1 MHHKVKQQGFSLV
14 ELMVAIVL
22 GLILV
27 AGVIELFVN
36 NRQVYRVQDA
46 QSRLQENGRYAIK
59 ILSQSIERAGYLGC
73 ATRSALNITNVLNTP
88 NAYLWDITTPIEG
101 QEATGANS
109 WTPAADASITQPVGG
124 SDILTIRTIEPPE
137 LRVVTHPTT
146 GLPGSADITVNG
158 SNGLATGDIVLAHDC
173 VAGAIFEITSA
184 TPSNGTLAHAQGAG
198 TSKTPGNATATL
210 GYNFGA
216 GWVNKIATN
225 SFYIRLRE
233 NAPIPSLYRKT
244 AGEDAVEL
252 VEGIESLQIR
262 YGVDTSGNGS
272 IDAYETAENV
282 GNWNN
287 VVSVRISLLMVSVE
301 NNLTVNGRQA
311 ESFDVNGQVI
321 EIDENDRRLR
331 RVFTRTV
338 TLRNRVS

>member
-73 ATRSALNITNVLNTP
+73 STRSALNITNVLNTS

-109 WTPAADASITQPVGG
+109 WTPAEDASITGAVGG
-124 SDILTIRTIEPPE
+124 SDILTIRTVEPPE
-137 LRVVTHPTT
+137 LRVVSHPTT
-146 GLPGSADITVNG
+146 GLPGSADIIVNG
-158 SNGLATGDIVLAHDC
+158 GNGLVTGDIVLAHDC

-184 TPSNGTLAHAQGAG
+184 TPSNGTIAHAQGAG
-198 TSKTPGNATATL
+198 TTDTPGNVTQAL

-225 SFYIRLRE
+225 SFYIRNNNNAQVASLYRVTAE
-233 NAPIPSLYRKT
+233 NAP
-244 AGEDAVEL
+244 VEL
-252 VEGIESLQIR
+252 VEGIESMQIR
-262 YGVDTSGNGS
+262 YGVDTTGNGS
-272 IDAYETAENV
+272 TDAYQTADQV

-287 VVSVRISLLMVSVE
+287 VVSVRISLVMVSLE
-301 NNLTVNGRQA
+301 NNLTVNGSQSYR
-311 ESFDVNGQVI
+311 I
-321 EIDENDRRLR
+321 EGGLVDPGDRRLR

>member
-1 MHHKVKQQGFSLV
+1 MNHMKKQRGLSLV
-14 ELMVAIVL
+14 ELMIAIVL

-46 QSRLQENGRYAIK
+46 QSRLQENGRYAMK
-59 ILSQSIERAGYLGC
+59 VLTQSIERAGYLGC
-73 ATRSALNITNVLNTP
+73 ATRSALNINNMLN
-88 NAYLWDITTPIEG
+88 NSNEYLWDITTPIEG
-101 QEATGANS
+101 KDATGANE
-109 WTPAADASITQPVGG
+109 WTPAIDASITEPIGG
-124 SDILTIRTIEPPE
+124 SDILTIRTIEAPE
-137 LRVVTHPTT
+137 LRVVSHPTT
-146 GLPGSADITVNG
+146 GLPGSADITVNSG
-158 SNGLATGDIVLAHDC
+158 NGLVLGDIVLAHDC

-184 TPSNGTLAHAQGAG
+184 APTNGTLEHAQGAG
-198 TSKTPGNATATL
+198 TSKTPGNATEAL

-233 NAPIPSLYRKT
+233 NATIPSLYQKT
-244 AGEDAVEL
+244 AGDDAVEL

-272 IDAYETAENV
+272 IDTYETAENV

-301 NNLTVNGRQA
+301 NNLTVDGRQA
-311 ESFDVNGQVI
+311 ESFDVNGQTI
-321 EIDENDRRLR
+321 EIDEDDRRLR

>member
-1 MHHKVKQQGFSLV
+1 MDHLKKQKGLSLV

-59 ILSQSIERAGYLGC
+59 VLTQSIERAGYLGC
-73 ATRSALNITNVLNTP
+73 ATRSALNINNILN
-88 NAYLWDITTPIEG
+88 NSNDYVWDITTPIEG
-101 QEATGANS
+101 KDATGANE
-109 WTPAADASITQPVGG
+109 WTPAIDASITEPIGG

-137 LRVVTHPTT
+137 LKVISHPTT
-146 GLPGSADITVNG
+146 GIPGSGDITV
-158 SNGLATGDIVLAHDC
+158 SNGNGLEAGDIVLAHDC
-173 VAGAIFEITSA
+173 VAGAIFQITA
-184 TPSNGTLAHAQGAG
+184 DPSSGTIQHAAGAG
-198 TSKTPGNATATL
+198 TPGNSSDAL

-216 GWVNKIATN
+216 GWVNKIATS
-225 SFYIRLRE
+225 SFYIR
-233 NAPIPSLYRKT
+233 NNGQSPSLYHKKET
-244 AGEDAVEL
+244 EPAAEL
-252 VEGIESLQIR
+252 VEGVESMQIR
-262 YGVDTSGNGS
+262 YGIDTTGNGS
-272 IDAYETAENV
+272 IDTYETAENV

-287 VVSVRISLLMVSVE
+287 VVSVRISLLMVSME
-301 NNLTVNGRQA
+301 NNLTVDGPQA
-311 ESFDVNGQVI
+311 DSFDVNGQEI

>member
-1 MHHKVKQQGFSLV
+1 MTPVKKQQGLSLV
-14 ELMVAIVL
+14 ELMIAIVL

-46 QSRLQENGRYAIK
+46 QSRLQENGRYAMKVIT
-59 ILSQSIERAGYLGC
+59 QSIERAGYLGC
-73 ATRSALNITNVLNTP
+73 ATRSALNINNILNTP
-88 NAYLWDITTPIEG
+88 NDYLWNITTPIEG
-101 QEATGANS
+101 NEATGENQ
-109 WTPAADASITQPVGG
+109 WTPTRDVLITSPTSG

-137 LRVVTHPTT
+137 MRVVSHPTT
-146 GLPGSADITVNG
+146 GAPGSAAITVNSG
-158 SNGLATGDIVLAHDC
+158 NGLALGDIVLAHDC

-184 TPSNGTLAHAQGAG
+184 TPNNGTLEHAQGTG
-198 TSKTPGNATATL
+198 TSDTPGNSTATL

-225 SFYIRLRE
+225 SFYIRTRA
-233 NAPIPSLYRKT
+233 NANVPSLYLKNGT
-244 AGEDAVEL
+244 TDPVEI
-252 VEGIESLQIR
+252 VEGIESMQVQ
-262 YGVDTSGNGS
+262 YGVDTSGNGAA
-272 IDAYETAENV
+272 DTYQTADQI

-287 VVSVRISLLMVSVE
+287 IVSVRISLVMVSVE
-301 NNLTVNGRQA
+301 NNLTVDGAQPYNLEG
-311 ESFDVNGQVI
+311 VTVTPG
-321 EIDENDRRLR
+321 DRRLR

>member
-1 MHHKVKQQGFSLV
+1 MSHLKKQQGLSLV

-46 QSRLQENGRYAIK
+46 QSRLQENGRYAMK
-59 ILSQSIERAGYLGC
+59 VLTQSIERAGYLGC
-73 ATRSALNITNVLNTP
+73 ATRSALNINNMLNTP
-88 NAYLWDITTPIEG
+88 NTYLWDITTPIEG

-109 WTPAADASITQPVGG
+109 WTPPRDASTNSSVSG

-137 LRVVTHPTT
+137 LRVVSHPTT
-146 GLPGSADITVNG
+146 GTPGDAAITVSNN
-158 SNGLATGDIVLAHDC
+158 NGLEAGDIVLAHDC
-173 VAGAIFEITSA
+173 VAGSIFQITSDPTAGTIEHA
-184 TPSNGTLAHAQGAG
+184 TGAG
-198 TSKTPGNATATL
+198 TPGNATETL
-210 GYNFGA
+210 GYNFGS
-216 GWVNKIATN
+216 GWVNKISTN
-225 SFYIRLRE
+225 SFFIS
-233 NAPIPSLYRKT
+233 NNPDNVPSLYRKT
-244 AGEDAVEL
+244 GNDNAVEL
-252 VEGIESLQIR
+252 IEGIDSMQVR

-272 IDAYETAENV
+272 ADAYQTANQV

-287 VVSVRISLLMVSVE
+287 VVSVRISLVMVSVE
-301 NNLTVNGRQA
+301 NNLTVDGAQSYNLEGA
-311 ESFDVNGQVI
+311 TVTPA
-321 EIDENDRRLR
+321 DRRLR

>member
-1 MHHKVKQQGFSLV
+1 MSQLKKQQGLSLV

-36 NRQVYRVQDA
+36 NRQVYRVQDT

-73 ATRSALNITNVLNTP
+73 ATRSALNINNMLNTP
-88 NAYLWDITTPIEG
+88 NDYLWDITTPIEG
-101 QEATGANS
+101 QEATGANL
-109 WTPAADASITQPVGG
+109 WTPTRDGSVTPTVSG

-137 LRVVTHPTT
+137 LRVVSHPTT
-146 GLPGSADITVNG
+146 GTPGSTDITVNSG
-158 SNGLATGDIVLAHDC
+158 HRLKTGDIVLAHDC
-173 VAGAIFEITSA
+173 VAGAIFQITA
-184 TPSNGTLAHAQGAG
+184 DPTAGTIEHAAGAG
-198 TSKTPGNATATL
+198 TPGNSIEAL

-225 SFYIRLRE
+225 SFFVR
-233 NAPIPSLYRKT
+233 NNGSGVPSLYRKAGT
-244 AGEDAVEL
+244 ANAEEL
-252 VEGIESLQIR
+252 VEGIETMQIQ
-262 YGVDTSGNGS
+262 YGVDTTGNGAA
-272 IDAYETAENV
+272 DAYQTANQV

-287 VVSVRISLLMVSVE
+287 IVSVRISLVMVSVE
-301 NNLTVNGRQA
+301 NNLTVDSAQPYNLEG
-311 ESFDVNGQVI
+311 VTVTPG
-321 EIDENDRRLR
+321 DRRLR

>member
-1 MHHKVKQQGFSLV
+1 MTLLKKQQGLSLV
-14 ELMVAIVL
+14 ELMIAIVL

-46 QSRLQENGRYAIK
+46 QSRLQENGRYAMK
-59 ILSQSIERAGYLGC
+59 VLTQSIERAGYLGC
-73 ATRSALNITNVLNTP
+73 ATRSALNINNILNTP
-88 NAYLWDITTPIEG
+88 NTYIWDITTPIEG

-109 WTPAADASITQPVGG
+109 WDPSRDASTNDSIGG

-137 LRVVTHPTT
+137 LRILSHPTT
-146 GLPGSADITVNG
+146 DTPGSADISVG
-158 SNGLATGDIVLAHDC
+158 SGNGLKAGDVVLAHDC
-173 VAGAIFEITSA
+173 VAGAIFQITA
-184 TPSNGTLAHAQGAG
+184 DPSSGNIEHADGSG
-198 TSKTPGNATATL
+198 TPGNSSETL

-216 GWVNKIATN
+216 GWINKIATN

-233 NAPIPSLYRKT
+233 NASVPSLYRKT
-244 AGEDAVEL
+244 ANDASVEL
-252 VEGIESLQIR
+252 VEGIDSMQVR
-262 YGVDTSGNGS
+262 YGVDTTGNGS
-272 IDAYETAENV
+272 ADAYQTANQI

-287 VVSVRISLLMVSVE
+287 VVSVRISLVMVSVE
-301 NNLTVNGRQA
+301 NNLTVDGAQSYNLEG
-311 ESFDVNGQVI
+311 NTI
-321 EIDENDRRLR
+321 TPNDRRLR

>member
-1 MHHKVKQQGFSLV
+1 MSHLKKQQGLSLV

-46 QSRLQENGRYAIK
+46 QSRLQENGRYAMK
-59 ILSQSIERAGYLGC
+59 VLTQSIERAGYLGC
-73 ATRSALNITNVLNTP
+73 ATRSALNINNILN
-88 NAYLWDITTPIEG
+88 NSNDYLWDITTPIEG
-101 QEATGANS
+101 QQNAGANGWDPVRDDS
-109 WTPAADASITQPVGG
+109 VTPTVGG

-137 LRVVTHPTT
+137 LRVVSHPTT
-146 GLPGSADITVNG
+146 GTPGSGDITV
-158 SNGLATGDIVLAHDC
+158 SNGNGLEAGDVVLAHDC
-173 VAGAIFEITSA
+173 VAGAIFQITA
-184 TPSNGTLAHAQGAG
+184 DPSSGTIQHAAG
-198 TSKTPGNATATL
+198 VGTPGNSSDAL

-216 GWVNKIATN
+216 GWVNKISTN
-225 SFYIRLRE
+225 SFFIR
-233 NAPIPSLYRKT
+233 NNDSGIPSLYRKT
-244 AGEDAVEL
+244 GTTNAAEL
-252 VEGIESLQIR
+252 VEGIESMQIR
-262 YGVDTSGNGS
+262 YGLDTTGNGS
-272 IDAYETAENV
+272 IDTYETADNV

-287 VVSVRISLLMVSVE
+287 VVSVRISLLMVSIE
-301 NNLTVNGRQA
+301 NNLTVDGPQA
-311 ESFDVNGQVI
+311 GSFDVNGQEI